1 MHGGSTAYRYDGSF
15 QGFLCCVAQSFYDK
29 SLPAAILAPDDPQ
42 ATLFPV
48 KDIETRPELPARLER
63 SITGRISREAWG
75 MVQRGFL
82 TCLEEKEMRLLR
94 FILLGYRTGPK
105 VTRLSTNH
113 DVDVLN
119 KALLYLKNEAHYHVE
134 FLRFADYG
142 EFLGAVITP
151 NNTVLPLIAPHFC
164 ERFNTENFMI
174 YEKTHRMGFLHQRGG
189 RREFFQADSI
199 RFPPRTPEEQCF
211 RTLWRSYYNTAAVE
225 GRINPA
231 LRRGHM
237 PMRYWVNM
245 TEFQKD

>member
-1 MHGGSTAYRYDGSF
+1 MRGGNAVYRYDGSL

-29 SLPAAILAPDDPQ
+29 SLPAGITALDEPQ

-48 KDIETRPELPARLER
+48 QEIETDPELAGRLER
-63 SITGRISREAWG
+63 SIVGRISGEAWG

-82 TCLEEKEMRLLR
+82 TCMEEKEMRLLR
-94 FILLGYRTGPK
+94 FILLGYRVGARVTG
-105 VTRLSTNH
+105 LSTH
-113 DVDVLN
+113 PDVDRMN

-134 FLRFADYG
+134 FLRFTDYG
-142 EFLGAVITP
+142 AFLGAVITP
-151 NNTVLPLIAPHFC
+151 NNTVLPLIAGHFC

-174 YEKTHRMGFLHQRGG
+174 YEKTHQMGFLHQRGG

-199 RFPPRTPEEQCF
+199 QFPPRSPEEE
-211 RTLWRSYYNTAAVE
+211 RMEALWRAYYDAAAVE
-225 GRINPA
+225 GRRNPK

-245 TEFQKD
+245 TEFQRD